1 MGAGVK
7 VTRDEMTAGD
17 LRTAAGRVKDGKVS
31 RRMLAINLVAR
42 IPRYC

>member
-1 MGAGVK
+1 MGAAIK

-31 RRMLAINLVAR
+31 RRMLAIGFCRKV
-42 IPRYC
+42 